1 MAVEMSKTC
10 LTCVRGSL
18 SSRLDKC
25 VECIREDKIGNSFPN
40 YEADNEKIGKLV
52 NQLSD
57 VHG

>member
-18 SSRLDKC
+18 SSMLDKC
-25 VECIREDKIGNSFPN
+25 VECLREGRIGNSFPN

-57 VHG
+57 VH

>member
-10 LTCVRGSL
+10 FTCVRGSL
-18 SSRLDKC
+18 SSMLDKC
-25 VECIREDKIGNSFPN
+25 VECLRDGRIGNRFPN

-57 VHG
+57 VH